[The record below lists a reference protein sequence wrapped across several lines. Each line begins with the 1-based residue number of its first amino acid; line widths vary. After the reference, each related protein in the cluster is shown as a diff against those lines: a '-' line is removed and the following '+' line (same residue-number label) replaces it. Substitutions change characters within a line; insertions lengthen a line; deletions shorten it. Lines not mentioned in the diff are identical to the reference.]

1 MDRSIPEA
9 AKPIIAFIYQ
19 HESRGDYNA
28 ISSFKQDKL
37 PKKLTS
43 MTVDEV
49 LSAGPTWRKKYGTLS
64 SAAGAGQ
71 IITKT
76 LRRLKEV
83 MGLTGK
89 EKFDENLQDRCVM
102 QLLRFRGYDAF
113 MAGQITHIQF
123 AKNLAMEW
131 ASMPVLAGTKN
142 YKGQNIRRGKSYYSG
157 DGMNEAADDSANEF
171 ERILKARRGATAPA
185 GTLDH
190 ILSKAEELP
199 AAKNVKPAPS
209 TTETATKTAVA
220 VSTGAIVVGAGE
232 VTKSVT
238 DWTPII
244 DLAKT
249 LGTYGPWVAGAVVVS
264 IAVVVMVRKF
274 W

>member
-9 AKPIIAFIYQ
+9 AKPIIQFIYK
-19 HESRGDYNA
+19 HESRGDYNC
-28 ISSFKQDKL
+28 ISSFKQDLL
-37 PKKLTS
+37 PKKITK

-49 LSAGPTWRKKYGTLS
+49 LAAGPTWRKKYGTLS
-64 SAAGAGQ
+64 SAAGAPQ
-71 IITKT
+71 IINKT

-83 MGLTGK
+83 MNLSGK
-89 EKFDENLQDRCVM
+89 ELFNEDLQDRMAM

-142 YKGQNIRRGKSYYSG
+142 YKGQNIRRGQSYYAG
-157 DGMNEAADDSANEF
+157 DGMNAATDESKEF
-171 ERILKARRGATAPA
+171 ERILKAKHRQTASS
-185 GTLDH
+185 GDLDRV
-190 ILSKAEELP
+190 LNKVEELP
-199 AAKNVKPAPS
+199 AAKNVQPAPS

-220 VSTGAIVVGAGE
+220 VSTGAVVVGATE

-238 DWTPII
+238 DWSPVIE
-244 DLAKT
+244 LART
-249 LGTYGPWVAGAVVVS
+249 LGTYGPWVAGAVIVS
-264 IAVVVMVRKF
+264 IAVVVLVRKF